1 MSLFAD
7 ELALLDAN
15 INLTIYR
22 IEKQE
27 KLLNSL
33 VTKHSKLD
41 NYRKNYKSF
50 LARYAA
56 FIGGPDGIFGIL
68 SDEIIVQILS
78 YLHPKY
84 LLHGYCRRL
93 YKLRDYALDSM
104 SCIIPKTIIN
114 KCVNILRIPKIIIYT
129 HAKRRSDAKLPYVP
143 GKLLNLVLSQT
154 YVADDGI
161 SIVTTYKYSISEDS
175 IIFYMTVDCDS
186 LVKLVTLY
194 DDYVHVNSSED
205 EVVVCK
211 DLGFRIVDEELNPID
226 MHPMFNLYNKRV
238 I

>member
-15 INLTIYR
+15 INITIYR

-33 VTKHSKLD
+33 VTKHNKLN
-41 NYRKNYKSF
+41 NYRKSYKSF

-56 FIGGPDGIFGIL
+56 MINGPDGIFGIL

-93 YKLRDYALDSM
+93 YKLRDYALDGM
-104 SCIIPKTIIN
+104 LCIIPKIIIN

-129 HAKRRSDAKLPYVP
+129 HAKRRIDAKLPYVP
-143 GKLLNLVLSQT
+143 GKPLDLVLSNT
-154 YVADDGI
+154 YIADDGI
-161 SIVTTYKYSISEDS
+161 ELITNYKYSVDEDS
-175 IIFYMTVDCDS
+175 ISFYMDIDMGS
-186 LVKLVTLY
+186 LVKMVTLY
-194 DDYVHVNSSED
+194 DDCVFINSSED

-211 DLGFRIVDEELNPID
+211 DLGFRIVDNELNPID
-226 MHPMFNLYNKRV
+226 MHPMFDLYNKR
-238 I
+238 II